1 MQARL
6 IAYPPDQA
14 AMARTLVPGVPLSIG
29 RAAQCGLRVDHASV
43 SRSHAELRHD
53 GTQWQLRDLGSKNG
67 SFVDG
72 IRVQDAS
79 LLRPC
84 WLRFGDVYCEFVPL
98 SDDEAAAVESGR
110 QARRASVTAR
120 TARLDGL
127 TRLEDLLDAS
137 LRGVVELAQCE
148 RGFVLLAKGDDF
160 VVRASLALDPQRL
173 SARSFSGSVGAIRR
187 ALAERRSVVAND
199 IGRDP
204 WLAGRASVISAG
216 LNALVALPLLDG
228 DRALGAIYADR
239 VRPGPAITTLDLELL
254 EAFAETASLWI
265 AARRNSDLL
274 SGEHDTGALPDWQ
287 AIVAAHE
294 ETP

>member
-1 MQARL
+1 M
-6 IAYPPDQA
+6 
-14 AMARTLVPGVPLSIG
+14 
-29 RAAQCGLRVDHASV
+29 H
-43 SRSHAELRHD
+43 
-53 GTQWQLRDLGSKNG
+53 WQLQDLDSKNG

-72 IRVQDAS
+72 IRVQNAT
-79 LLRPC
+79 LLRAC
-84 WLRFGDVYCEFVPL
+84 WLRFGDVYCEFAPV
-98 SDDEAAAVESGR
+98 SEEEAAAAESGR

-160 VVRASLALDPQRL
+160 IVRASLALDPQRL

-187 ALAERRSVVAND
+187 ALSERHSVVAND

-216 LNALVALPLLDG
+216 LNALVVLPLLDG

-254 EAFAETASLWI
+254 DAFAETAALWI

-274 SGEHDTGALPDWQ
+274 SGEHDTAALPDWK